1 MAEIETET
9 SALDDARAAMAELAG
24 GTDGESA
31 NDTVGG
37 LRSEH
42 GDRPEGRIPGNADER
57 ESRARDESGRF
68 AKADGE
74 RATITEKDLA
84 EKPPAVA
91 KEPAQPAAPSVEKPA
106 DDKIAPPVEWKGAGK
121 VKWGLLPKEV
131 QAELRDTYAGL
142 QAQQSEIGPIKEII
156 DYARPMLVREA
167 GSVGEGIRQLIY
179 LHEASLT
186 KPWEVI
192 NLIAQRRGIDL
203 RAAFSGQ
210 PQPGTTQEGQLGTQ
224 TSPDPA
230 LQQRLERLEAQIEQ
244 RDTSSTQQTIEAFR
258 ADPAHPY
265 FEDVRPTMAA
275 LLSSG
280 QAKDLQDAYDKAT
293 WADPTIRS
301 SLMQRQTEEAAANR
315 KAEADRA
322 RKAAAASLTGSPLA
336 NGTSLAAGNPTASV
350 LDDVRAAAR
359 EMSGA

>member
-1 MAEIETET
+1 MAEVETET

-24 GTDGESA
+24 GTDGA
-31 NDTVGG
+31 
-37 LRSEH
+37 
-42 GDRPEGRIPGNADER
+42 ADR
-57 ESRARDESGRF
+57 ESGGDEGAAQGSESDRAAAQRARDESGRF

-84 EKPPAVA
+84 EKPTAVA
-91 KEPAQPAAPSVEKPA
+91 KEPASVAPLTEKPA

-142 QAQQSEIGPIKEII
+142 QVQQAEIGPIKEII

-167 GSVGEGIRQLIY
+167 GSVGEGIRQLVAF
-179 LHEASLT
+179 HELSLT
-186 KPWEVI
+186 KPLD
-192 NLIAQRRGIDL
+192 LIQHIARTRGIDL
-203 RAAFSGQ
+203 SAVFSGQ
-210 PQPGTTQEGQLGTQ
+210 PQQGTTQQGQ
-224 TSPDPA
+224 PDIQA
-230 LQQRLERLEAQIEQ
+230 IIAQAVQQHLQPFQQQIEQ
-244 RDTSSTQQTIEAFR
+244 RESQSTQQTIETFR

-293 WADPTIRS
+293 WADPNIRS

-315 KAEADRA
+315 KAEVERA
-322 RKAAAASLTGSPLA
+322 RKASHASLTGSPLA
-336 NGTSLAAGNPTASV
+336 NGTSLAASNSSASA
-350 LDDVRAAAR
+350 LDDTRAAAR
-359 EMSGA
+359 ELAGA